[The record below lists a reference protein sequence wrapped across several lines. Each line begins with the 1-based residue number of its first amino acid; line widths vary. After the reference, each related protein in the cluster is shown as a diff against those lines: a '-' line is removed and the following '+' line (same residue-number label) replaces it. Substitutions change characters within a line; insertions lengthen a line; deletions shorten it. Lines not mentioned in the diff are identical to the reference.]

1 MAGKLAPPVEPPR
14 RFYKAVSTRQAVDG
28 ASVLLDGKPIRT
40 PAGKALTLPNSRL
53 ADMLAREWD
62 AQATHIEMAKMPST
76 RLAFTTIDF
85 MSGARDAV
93 AAEIGRYAGAD
104 TVCYFADG
112 PDALVER
119 QTRRWGPVIDW
130 AEQTLGVEFVRV
142 TGIRHEEQPATTLLK
157 LARLSETEGD
167 FVLAGLAHATAL
179 FGSAILAFAL
189 QRGELDGPASLD
201 LSRLDEIFQQEA
213 LGRGRGGRRTGRGH
227 AGRSGHARALVRCA
241 PALEPRAP
249 GIRRGPAADPRARL
263 GRACRAGVGLRR
275 RIRATRN

>member
-14 RFYKAVSTRQAVDG
+14 RFYKTVSVEQATDEFGVF
-28 ASVLLDGKPIRT
+28 VDGKPIKT
-40 PAGKALTLPNSRL
+40 PAGGVLTVPNSAL

-62 AQATHIEMAKMPST
+62 AQATHIVMAKMPAT

-104 TVCYFADG
+104 AICYFAEG
-112 PDALVER
+112 PDALIER

-142 TGIRHEEQPATTLLK
+142 TGIRHEDQPAATLLR
-157 LARLSETEGD
+157 LARLAEAHDAFT
-167 FVLAGLAHATAL
+167 LAGLAHATAL

-189 QRGELDGPASLD
+189 QRGQLDGQAALD
-201 LSRLDEIFQQEA
+201 LSRLDELFQQERWGEDEEAAERAANMAVEA
-213 LGRGRGGRRTGRGH
+213 LMLEQWFATLRT
-227 AGRSGHARALVRCA
+227 
-241 PALEPRAP
+241 
-249 GIRRGPAADPRARL
+249 D
-263 GRACRAGVGLRR
+263 
-275 RIRATRN
+275 